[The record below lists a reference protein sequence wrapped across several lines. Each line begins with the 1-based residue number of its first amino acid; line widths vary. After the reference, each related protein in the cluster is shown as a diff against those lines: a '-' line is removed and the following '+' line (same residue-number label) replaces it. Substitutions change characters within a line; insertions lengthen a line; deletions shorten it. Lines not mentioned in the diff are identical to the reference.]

1 MLPHPRLKSV
11 FAPTAL
17 EPRTLFLMSEHLEL
31 VFEGEAF
38 VALAGLLDG
47 TRTVGEVLER
57 ASRRVPWGE
66 AYAALAHLE
75 QRGCLIEG
83 TPVPEPGP
91 SAFWDGLG
99 VEAARVGELDAT
111 PVEVLAL
118 AGLPREPFVRA
129 LARAGLRE
137 EAGGLLVVS
146 APDYLLPELGERN
159 ASALAAR
166 RPWLLV
172 KPTGTLLLVGP
183 LFRPG
188 STGCWECL
196 AQRLRVNR
204 QLERYASA
212 SGSGEMP
219 LSVARGRTPSTGS
232 LAASLAAT
240 ELVRSLL
247 SGGDDGLEGGL
258 LSFDLTK
265 RQLERHV
272 FTRRPQC
279 PACGDPRL
287 GLRGPGP
294 VPLVSRP
301 KPALPPG
308 AERAGAGPDGLE
320 ELARHVSP
328 ITGVV
333 TALSAPDPADDGV
346 TRSFVAGHYFPV
358 RSGDLSALRVNLVAR
373 SGGKGRTE
381 SQARAGAVCEAV
393 ERYCGIAWGDEPRRE
408 ATWAELAPEAVPVR
422 EIVQFS
428 ERQYLDREAFN
439 AKNDSDYHDVPP
451 PPDEDARISWSAAW
465 SLTHRRV
472 RWLPTAYCF
481 YGFVDPGRFFTRS
494 DSNGCAAGPTL
505 EEAVLSGLLEL
516 VERDAVALWWY
527 NRLRRPEVDAESF
540 GLDRFG
546 ELRGHFHDVLRREL
560 HVLDL
565 TSDLGIPVLAV
576 VSRCLGRSVE
586 DVILG
591 FAAHLDP
598 VVALAKAL
606 EEAGQYLPA
615 VRQRGADGATVY
627 RLATPE
633 TVRWWKTA
641 TYESQPYLVPDRSL
655 PVRRLSDYPSLTT
668 PDFAT
673 DVEVL
678 VEAARRRGLEVLV
691 VDQTRPDVGLPV
703 ARVVVPGLRHFWR
716 RLAPGRLYDVPVEM
730 GWLEKPLPEE
740 EMNPISCFV

>member
-11 FAPTAL
+11 FAPTVL

-38 VALAGLLDG
+38 AALAGLLDG

-57 ASRRVPWGE
+57 ASRRVPWQE

-91 SAFWDGLG
+91 SAFWDGLSVPAG
-99 VEAARVGELDAT
+99 RVRDLAST
-111 PVEVLAL
+111 PFEVLAL
-118 AGLPREPFVRA
+118 DGLPPEPISA
-129 LARAGLRE
+129 SMTRAGLRPGS
-137 EAGGLLVVS
+137 GGLLVVA
-146 APDYLLPELGERN
+146 APDYLATELAAVN
-159 ASALAAR
+159 ASALAVR
-166 RPWLLV
+166 RPWVLL
-172 KPTGTLLLVGP
+172 KPTGTLLLIGP

-188 STGCWECL
+188 SSGCWDCL
-196 AQRLRVNR
+196 AHRLRHNR
-204 QLERYASA
+204 QLERHASRTA
-212 SGSGEMP
+212 RRRMP
-219 LSVARGRTPSTGS
+219 VAVTRGRTPSSYS
-232 LAASLAAT
+232 LAASLAAG
-240 ELVRSLL
+240 EIARSLL
-247 SGGDDGLEGGL
+247 EDRGDGLEAAL
-258 LSFDLTK
+258 LSFDLGK
-265 RQLERHV
+265 RQLERHA
-272 FTRRPQC
+272 FAKRPQC

-301 KPALPPG
+301 KPQLPPG
-308 AERAGAGPDGLE
+308 AERARSEPDGLE
-320 ELARHVSP
+320 GLERHVSP
-328 ITGVV
+328 ISGIV
-333 TALSAPDPADDGV
+333 TSLTACEQPEGGV
-346 TRSFVAGHYFPV
+346 THSFVAGHYFPA
-358 RSGDLSALRVNLVAR
+358 RDGDLTALRVNLVAR

-381 SQARAGAVCEAV
+381 GQARRGAVCEAI
-393 ERYCGIAWGDEPRRE
+393 ERTSGIAWGDEPRRE
-408 ATWAELAPEAVPVR
+408 ATWAELAPEAVPLR
-422 EIVQFS
+422 QLLQFS
-428 ERQYLDREAFN
+428 ERQYLDRERFN
-439 AKNDSDYHDVPP
+439 AGNDSDYHEVPP

-481 YGFVDPGRFFTRS
+481 YGFVDPGSFFTRA

-540 GLDRFG
+540 GLERFV
-546 ELRGHFHDVLRREL
+546 ELRAFYADVLDREL

-565 TSDLGIPVLAV
+565 TSDLGIPTIAV
-576 VSRCLGRSVE
+576 VSRCLGRRVE
-586 DVILG
+586 DVVLG

-606 EEAGQYLPA
+606 EEANQYLPA
-615 VRQRGADGATVY
+615 VQRRAPDGATAY

-641 TYESQPYLVPDRSL
+641 TYENQPYLVPDPSL
-655 PVRRLSDYPSLTT
+655 PVRRLADLPSLAT
-668 PDFAT
+668 PDFAA

-716 RLAPGRLYDVPVEM
+716 RLAPGRLYDVPVEL
-730 GWLEKPLPEE
+730 GWMEKPHSEE
-740 EMNPISCFV
+740 E